1 MLSRVTSLAPS
12 AQVHPLGA
20 LHNSMQAFSRM
31 VAQGKVT
38 EAVMRRA
45 RIDLSRADVQLLH
58 ALLEAGDG
66 IRFGDL
72 AERLLVDAPTVT
84 RRVQQLE
91 GRNLV
96 RRTADPL
103 DRRAQ
108 LVQLTA
114 LGTRTIERSVAAFHA
129 WLEEILA
136 DWSGQDRERLADLL
150 GRFTRDVSR
159 AAFE

>member
-1 MLSRVTSLAPS
+1 
-12 AQVHPLGA
+12 
-20 LHNSMQAFSRM
+20 
-31 VAQGKVT
+31 
-38 EAVMRRA
+38 
-45 RIDLSRADVQLLH
+45 
-58 ALLEAGDG
+58 
-66 IRFGDL
+66 
-72 AERLLVDAPTVT
+72 
-84 RRVQQLE
+84 
-91 GRNLV
+91 V

-159 AAFE
+159 AAFECHGY